1 MAHKLKKELELRAR
15 QVAKGAENLSN
26 LTRDWQ
32 VIKEYMCNRLNT
44 ITLTDDQQ
52 AKLDRY
58 QYMYNQLVSGK
69 YTEGKVISQV
79 MNLYKISY
87 ATAYADLRD
96 THELFNSCINLDKTF
111 MLKQQ
116 AEIAQDII
124 TKCLL
129 VGDFKNANA
138 AQKNLT
144 AILREL
150 RVDDTSPG
158 EHYEGINIEVV
169 FDPTLIGGDPITK
182 KDFDELVKEINKNRT
197 KKIDP
202 KFIEDLDFEMR

>member
-1 MAHKLKKELELRAR
+1 MAHKLKKELELRAK

-32 VIKEYMCNRLNT
+32 VIKEYMCNRLNK
-44 ITLTDDQQ
+44 ISLTETQK

-58 QYMYNQLVSGK
+58 QFMYNQLVSGK
-69 YTEGKVISQV
+69 YTESKVINQV

-96 THELFNSCINLDKTF
+96 THELFNSCINIDKSF
-111 MLKQQ
+111 LLKQQ
-116 AEIAQDII
+116 VEIAMDI
-124 TKCLL
+124 TSKCLL
-129 VGDFKNANA
+129 IGDYKNAIA

-158 EHYEGINIEVV
+158 EHYEGIHIEAV
-169 FDPTLIGGDPITK
+169 FDPTLIGGNPITK
-182 KDFDELVKEINKNRT
+182 TDFDELVGLINKNRT

-202 KFIEDLDFEMR
+202 KFYEAIDFEMK